1 MSAKFERRILVI
13 DDDPTVREA
22 YRKVLCGVR
31 AGDGELADTRSALFD
46 DVPTAPALRT
56 FHVAFAD
63 NGKAAIDTLSADLA
77 CGASFAMAFLDMRMP
92 PGPDGLATAKELWRL
107 DPDLQ
112 IVLCT
117 AYSDCSWDSVLAAL
131 GHTDRLLILKKPFDP
146 VEAQQMAEAL
156 CAKRRLLEELR
167 ARGRDLEVRV
177 EARTR
182 ELSQA
187 LRIAEAATRA
197 KSEFLA
203 NMSHEIRTPMT
214 AILGFTECLR
224 DPGLAVE
231 EREAQLDIIRRN
243 GDHLLTVLN
252 DILDLSKIEAGQML
266 VEAVEV
272 DMPALLSEIASLM
285 RVRAA
290 AKGLS
295 FELVYQTP
303 VPERVTT
310 DPTRLRQILLNLIG
324 NGIKFTER
332 GGVQLRISTLDPAND
347 TARLRVAV
355 EDSGIGIAPERLEQL
370 FRAFA
375 QGDSSTS
382 RRFGGTGLGLVIS
395 QRLARLLGGEVG
407 FTGSPG
413 GGSTF
418 TVTIPTGSLAGVRML
433 TRASE
438 AVARCKP
445 HLTELDERLS
455 GRVLLAED
463 GLDNQRLISLILKRV
478 GAEVVV
484 AGNGQ
489 VACELAER
497 SRAEGRPFDLILLD
511 MQMPVMDG
519 HDAARALRQVGWN
532 GPIIALTANAMAGDR
547 ERCIEA
553 GCDGYE
559 TKPVQRE
566 RLIATCRQALGRAL
580 GPRSDVA
587 PLPHDDRKSA

>member
-1 MSAKFERRILVI
+1 MSATSERRILVI

-22 YRKVLCGVR
+22 YRKVLSGAR
-31 AGDGELADTRSALFD
+31 ASDRELADTRAALFD
-46 DVPTAPALRT
+46 DTPAAPTGREFHVEFAEHGRAGVAALR
-56 FHVAFAD
+56 
-63 NGKAAIDTLSADLA
+63 ADLA
-77 CGASFAMAFLDMRMP
+77 RGARFAVAFLDMRMP
-92 PGPDGLATAKELWRL
+92 PGPDGLATAKELWQL

-117 AYSDCSWDSVLAAL
+117 AYSDCPWDAVLAEL
-131 GHTDRLLILKKPFDP
+131 GHTDRLLVLKKPFDA
-146 VEAQQMAEAL
+146 VEAQQMAESL
-156 CAKRRLLEELR
+156 CAKRRLLEEFR
-167 ARGRDLEVRV
+167 ARGRDLEARV
-177 EARTR
+177 IARTR
-182 ELSQA
+182 ELSEA
-187 LRIAEAATRA
+187 LGIAEAATRA

-224 DPGLAVE
+224 DPALAVE

-252 DILDLSKIEAGQML
+252 DILDLSKIEAGQMA

-272 DMPALLSEIASLM
+272 DLPALLSEVASLM

-290 AKGLS
+290 AKGLG
-295 FELVYQTP
+295 FELIYQTA

-310 DPTRLRQILLNLIG
+310 DPTRLRQILLNLVG
-324 NGIKFTER
+324 NAIKFTER
-332 GGVQLRISTLDPAND
+332 GEV
-347 TARLRVAV
+347 RLRVSTHDPATEVARICIAV
-355 EDSGIGIAPERLEQL
+355 EDTGIGIAPERLEQL

-375 QGDSSTS
+375 QGDSSMS

-395 QRLARLLGGEVG
+395 QRLARLLGGEVALSS
-407 FTGSPG
+407 TPG
-413 GGSTF
+413 QGSTF
-418 TVTIPTGSLAGVRML
+418 TVTVPAGSLAGVRML

-438 AVARCKP
+438 AVARRRP
-445 HLTELDERLS
+445 HLTELDERLA
-455 GRVLLAED
+455 GRILLAED
-463 GLDNQRLISLILKRV
+463 GPDNQRLISLILKRA
-478 GAEVVV
+478 GAEVVI

-489 VACELAER
+489 VACELALR
-497 SRAEGRPFDLILLD
+497 SRAEGRAFDLILLD

-519 HDAARALRQVGWN
+519 HDAARALRNAGWQ
-532 GPIIALTANAMAGDR
+532 GPIIALTANAMAGDK

-566 RLIATCRQALGRAL
+566 QLIATCSEALARARRAR
-580 GPRSDVA
+580 GDGSDR
-587 PLPHDDRKSA
+587 HDDRQSA